1 MKIALG
7 TLLAAIAVGPTLV
20 GPAAA
25 GEATLVERTP
35 RAVVE
40 LFTSQ
45 GCANCPPADA
55 FLSELSRDPGLV
67 TLSFPVDYWDY
78 LGWKDTAA
86 KPEFTQRQ
94 RAYAARRGDHDVYT
108 PQVVINGTTHLVG
121 SDRAAVTREIGPAGA
136 TSDSLPIAVDLEATA
151 DALIITVAA
160 ASTTT
165 SPAAATVW
173 IVRYD
178 VERTVPIRRG
188 ENTGR
193 SLTYAHLVRSLQPI
207 GMWKGLPL
215 RIELPRQDIVRD
227 DGAGCAVLV
236 QTDHDGAPGPIIG
249 ARVLQSLP
257 RS

>member
-1 MKIALG
+1 MKIRPA
-7 TLLAAIAVGPTLV
+7 TLLVLLAVAPAPTGSAAAED
-20 GPAAA
+20 AAA
-25 GEATLVERTP
+25 GRRP

-55 FLSELSRDPGLV
+55 YLAEMSHDPGLV

-94 RAYAARRGDHDVYT
+94 RAYATRRGDHDVYT
-108 PQVVINGTTHLVG
+108 PQVVINGRTHLIG
-121 SDRAAVTREIGPAGA
+121 SDRTAIGRELGPTGTTSVALPVT
-136 TSDSLPIAVDLEATA
+136 VDLETVG
-151 DALIITVAA
+151 DALIVDVGEAPSSA
-160 ASTTT
+160 KAT
-165 SPAAATVW
+165 SATVW

-178 VERTVPIRRG
+178 VQRTVPIRRG

-207 GMWKGLPL
+207 GMWKGRAL
-215 RIELPRQDIVRD
+215 RIELPRQDIVRQAGD
-227 DGAGCAVLV
+227 GCAVLV
-236 QTDHDGAPGPIIG
+236 QTDLDGIPGPIVG
-249 ARVLQSLP
+249 ARMMSTTP
-257 RS
+257 NI